1 MSLKPAHAPAAIR
14 RHLAREVVLSLRR
27 EIISGKLKQGEPLA
41 EPVLA
46 ERFGVSRAP
55 VREAL
60 IELEREGLITFE
72 ATGRKRVRT
81 LTRRDFEE
89 IMEARSALESMA
101 AQLAA
106 ARWTV
111 EDSAALERNIAA
123 QSKASTIAE
132 LSRLDV
138 EFHAYVM
145 RRSGNERL
153 LRLWQSIRWQ
163 FEMSLA
169 CTHRLQQKQAF
180 KPPQITIDT
189 HRRMLAALASGKP
202 EVAGRTMAA
211 HMKESIGW
219 LHGKE
224 LAWETTPS
232 VKAAAPISRG
242 RGLVTKAVKLVLVT
256 LLGSLTMDASAEADY
271 MKDIKPLLKERCYE
285 CHGAMKQKAKLRLD
299 TVELMLKGG
308 ENGTA
313 LERGKPEKSTLIER
327 VTSADDDERMPPK
340 HEGTPLT
347 AAQVALLREWIAA
360 GAPAPAD
367 EKAETDPKEHWAFRP
382 CVRPAVPAV
391 ANAKWVRNPID
402 AFLAKQHEEQGL
414 TPQPEASR
422 AVLLRRLYLDLIG
435 LPPTADEIT
444 AFEND
449 TTADWYDRAVS
460 RLLDDKRHGE
470 RWARHWMDV
479 WRYSDWWGLG
489 GQLRNSQKNIWH
501 WRDWI
506 VESLNAG
513 TPYDEMVRQ
522 MLAADELYPNDLQK
536 LRATGFLARNWFLFN
551 RHQWMDETVEH
562 VSKGFLGITMNCTKC
577 HDHKYDPISQADF
590 YKLRAFFEPYQVRMD
605 MVPGETDL
613 SRDGIPRAFD
623 AVLDAPTYRFV
634 RGDETKPDKSA
645 AIAPGVPEVLAFKKL
660 EIKPVSLPVEAWQP
674 ERRPWVLDAHL
685 SAARKKVQSA
695 AAAIPTAKAKLAAAE
710 KRHPNLIASHPV
722 TPTAPAPSTLSETF
736 ATLDTKRWKLL
747 GGDWTHQPGRLEQKR
762 DGAKQSAARLLER
775 APRDFDATMRFTILG
790 GSVWRSV
797 GLLFDVSQ
805 ADPSKPAVADDSE
818 ILVFASAVS
827 GGPKVQAAFGR
838 GGAWQY
844 PGEGVKAMPIHL
856 GREYTLRV
864 QARDTL
870 INVSL
875 NGEPLLAWRS
885 PLARRDGAIQMITFD
900 ARAVFHGFTIAPLK
914 ADVALSEPRAAV
926 TPANAKTAL
935 VEAKAE
941 LNVAELALA
950 WAKAELISAESRAEA
965 MRASW
970 DKAESEP
977 AKAAAAVRA
986 ERAATVA
993 KARHAVA
1000 DAELRL
1006 ARAAAAQKPVV
1017 QKQLVTARASLD
1029 MAVKTV
1035 ATPPQA
1041 TDKFTPLA
1049 GAKWTPTR
1057 FASTT
1062 AEDPAPPPSATSTGR
1077 RSALADWITDPRH
1090 PLTARVAVN
1099 HLWSRHMGA
1108 PFVPSM
1114 FEFGRKSAAPLH
1126 PELLDWLASE
1136 LVESGWDMK
1145 HLHRLIV
1152 TSAAYR
1158 MSSSALGGEASAAK
1172 DPDNLRWWRRAPIR
1186 IESQAVRD
1194 SILALAGELDLT
1206 MGGPPVPMAAQAA
1219 SKRRSLYFT
1228 HSNNERN
1235 TFLTLFDEA
1244 DVRECYRRD
1253 QSIMPQQALAL
1264 SNSSLVLDSAGRIAA
1279 RLGGKTLPE
1288 DDAAFVR
1295 AAFRSVLCTAPS
1307 EAEIAACLQTL
1318 SELRKLPGTTPA
1330 QARAHFVWALL
1341 NHNDFVT
1348 LR

>member
-1 MSLKPAHAPAAIR
+1 
-14 RHLAREVVLSLRR
+14 VVLSLRR
-27 EIISGKLKQGEPLA
+27 QIISGKLKQGEPLA

-72 ATGRKRVRT
+72 ATGRTRVRT

-101 AQLAA
+101 SQLAA
-106 ARWTV
+106 ARWSV
-111 EDSAALERNIAA
+111 EDSAAMEKNIAA

-180 KPPQITIDT
+180 KPPQMTIDT

-224 LAWETTPS
+224 LGWETTPS

-242 RGLVTKAVKLVLVT
+242 RGLVRTAVKLVLVT

-299 TVELMLKGG
+299 TVALMLKGG
-308 ENGTA
+308 ENGPA
-313 LERGKPEKSTLIER
+313 FERGKPQMSTLIER
-327 VTSADDDERMPPK
+327 VASTDDDERMPPK

-360 GAPAPAD
+360 GAPAPTH
-367 EKAETDPKEHWAFRP
+367 EKAETDPKEHWAFLPR
-382 CVRPAVPAV
+382 VRPAVPVV

-402 AFLAKQHEEQGL
+402 AFLAKQHEEHGL

-449 TTADWYDRAVS
+449 TAPDCYERTVK

-489 GQLRNSQKNIWH
+489 GELRNSQKNIWH

-506 VESLNAG
+506 VESLNVG
-513 TPYDEMVRQ
+513 KPYDEMVRQ

-551 RHQWMDETVEH
+551 RHQWMEETVEH

-613 SRDGIPRAFD
+613 SRDGIPRVFD

-660 EIKPVSLPVEAWQP
+660 EIKPVSLPLEAWQP

-685 SAARKKVQSA
+685 SAARKKVESA

-722 TPTAPAPSTLSETF
+722 TPTAPAPSTLNETF

-762 DGAKQSAARLLER
+762 VGAKQSAARLLER

-844 PGEGVKAMPIHL
+844 PGEGVKAMPVHL

-900 ARAVFHGFTIAPLK
+900 AKAVFHGFTIAPLK

-950 WAKAELISAESRAEA
+950 WAKAELTSAECRAEA

-970 DKAESEP
+970 DKGESEP

-986 ERAATVA
+986 ERTATVA
-993 KARHAVA
+993 EARHAVA

-1029 MAVKTV
+1029 TAVKTV

-1057 FASTT
+1057 FASST
-1062 AEDPAPPPSATSTGR
+1062 ADDPAPPFSATSTGR
-1077 RSALADWITDPRH
+1077 RSALADWITDPRN

-1099 HLWSRHMGA
+1099 HLWLRHMGE

-1158 MSSSALGGEASAAK
+1158 MSSSALGGEASATK
-1172 DPDNLRWWRRAPIR
+1172 DSDNLRWWRRAPIR

-1253 QSIMPQQALAL
+1253 QSIVPQQALAL

-1279 RLGGKTLPE
+1279 RLGGKIPPE
-1288 DDAAFVR
+1288 DEAAFVR
-1295 AAFRSVLCTAPS
+1295 AAFRGVLCTAPS

-1330 QARAHFVWALL
+1330 QVRAHFVWALL